1 MGDPEGKNGS
11 ISSEILG
18 ILVVDGYLDCGVSTF
33 VFLLLLY
40 SFVTFVLIIGVFFFF
55 QFLYEL

>member
-1 MGDPEGKNGS
+1 
-11 ISSEILG
+11 LWC
-18 ILVVDGYLDCGVSTF
+18 LYVC
-33 VFLLLLY
+33 FLLLLY